1 MSDGSR
7 LPKSFT
13 DLEEYAN
20 TWCLPTQAKRHHQR
34 VTSQMHALEEF
45 YNSML
50 PRMDA
55 IAEYLNQFPLDELKD
70 DAQDLLN
77 LALSFIEVSLAVEL
91 FHEPDESRALK
102 YGRYEIIESL
112 TS

>member
-1 MSDGSR
+1 MSNSTQ
-7 LPKSFT
+7 LPANFT
-13 DLEEYAN
+13 DLEVYADR
-20 TWCLPTQAKRHHQR
+20 WCLATQQERHHKR
-34 VTSQMHALEEF
+34 VTSDMADLEQF
-45 YNSML
+45 YDAML

-55 IAEYLNQFPLDELKD
+55 IAEYLNQFPLEELKD
-70 DAQDLLN
+70 DARNLLD

-91 FHEPDESRALK
+91 FKEPDESRALS